1 MKEYTINIKN
11 IWYRCC
17 KGGIFVEKTILQYQK
32 VFNSVMDR
40 LKANKNVLA
49 VMVFG
54 SMVSGDLW
62 EESDIDLFIIIN
74 DKLEQIKNIYIVEKN
89 IPVHIKLLSKNKL
102 FYHNHN
108 IQEGF
113 VHRVFAG
120 SRLVFSNDID
130 ITSKYDSG
138 RYYSDIDRGRWN
150 LVYLGNFI
158 KVLGVCKKYIRN
170 DSMYTAYASTV
181 ECAEEYS
188 KLFVNSSGYMI
199 TNNAIN
205 MAVNTND
212 KFKTYVDSLFFETN
226 NSQDRLKNIIHYMED
241 YVDDNIKNLAS
252 FLLKY
257 MRNMDCM
264 LSSED
269 IKKDAIFKNFTINF
283 EDILGKLFVLNEI
296 KRESR
301 DYKTSDG
308 AVLIKENVYY
318 LL

>member
-1 MKEYTINIKN
+1 
-11 IWYRCC
+11 
-17 KGGIFVEKTILQYQK
+17 
-32 VFNSVMDR
+32 
-40 LKANKNVLA
+40 
-49 VMVFG
+49 
-54 SMVSGDLW
+54 
-62 EESDIDLFIIIN
+62 
-74 DKLEQIKNIYIVEKN
+74 
-89 IPVHIKLLSKNKL
+89 
-102 FYHNHN
+102 
-108 IQEGF
+108 
-113 VHRVFAG
+113 
-120 SRLVFSNDID
+120 VFSNDID